1 MSEDKSI
8 SVCLTIYNQE
18 PIMNF
23 VANSIVANVSE
34 NVKEI
39 ICVFDGCTDKS
50 EEIARSIF
58 DNSDIPTKY
67 FITDDV
73 WEVKANNLSFKNSSC
88 PYILTIQDDMMLMEE
103 NFDQRLIKP
112 FSHMSNILGVTA
124 RNAQDEYMQDGKLLH
139 RNVAGEDVNSPWS
152 HFYIRDIIVRGPVIF
167 DHEKLREMNY
177 LNEEFAPIYGDDY
190 DLSFRAW
197 IEKGYVVGAYRA
209 GYKSPDAWGK
219 TRQFS
224 QEKHNFW
231 WASAM
236 KNESMVMERYADI
249 MGGHHSEDI
258 FIGDN

>member
-1 MSEDKSI
+1 MNKDI
-8 SVCLTIYNQE
+8 SLCLTIHNQE
-18 PIMNF
+18 PIIGF
-23 VANSIVANVSE
+23 VMNSIVANIS
-34 NVKEI
+34 NQIKEI
-39 ICVFDGCTDKS
+39 IIGFDGCTDKS
-50 EEIARSIF
+50 EIIVKNILK
-58 DNSDIPTKY
+58 DLDLNIIYTYLP
-67 FITDDV
+67 DV
-73 WEVKANNLSFKNSSC
+73 WEVMANNAVFKIASC

-167 DHEKLREMNY
+167 DHEKLRQMNY